1 VNRFRPRHAAAI
13 PRDRQRGQ
21 SLVEF
26 AMLVP
31 VFLIILLGILE
42 MGFMFDHTMT
52 VSYATREGARS
63 GSAFASGNATTMP
76 CVTSVDVDKH
86 IVAAVQRVLEA
97 PDSQVVV
104 RDVQSIRIYKSNT
117 SGQEVPGLVNV
128 WTYAA
133 GAGPQV
139 DNAPLDF
146 IQSSSAWNACTRDN
160 TWNGV
165 AAPPDSIGVA
175 ISYRYTFVTALS
187 AVMGFFGPPG
197 GTGLTITDRSVM
209 ALNPTD

>member
-1 VNRFRPRHAAAI
+1 MSH
-13 PRDRQRGQ
+13 DRQRGQ

-26 AMLVP
+26 SMLVP
-31 VFLIILLGILE
+31 VFMIVLLGLLE
-42 MGFMFDHTMT
+42 MGYVFDHTMT

-63 GSAFASGNATTMP
+63 GSAFASGNTTTMP

-97 PDSQVVV
+97 PGSQVVISTI
-104 RDVQSIRIYKSNT
+104 DSIRIFKSNT
-117 SGQEVPGLVNV
+117 SGQEVPGVVNV

-133 GAGPQV
+133 NAGPTV
-139 DNAPLDF
+139 DGAPLDF
-146 IQSSSAWNACTRDN
+146 VQASSSWNACTRDN

-165 AAPPDSIGVA
+165 GAPPDSIGVS
-175 ISYRYTFVTALS
+175 ISYRYTFVTPLS

-197 GTGLTITDRSVM
+197 GAGLTISDRSVM